1 MLDLPVS
8 AAWRHVDASDGF
20 EVVFPSPQGDEP
32 RFDGHVTAVEEGQPW
47 ALSYSIALDPAWR
60 SCGARIVSRA
70 AMGTRELELGR
81 DAEGGW
87 LVNGAPAPHVGG
99 GDDID
104 LEGSSITN
112 AFPVRRLGLA
122 PGESAEAPAL
132 YVRAPDLRIE
142 RLDQSY
148 RRLEDDGSHRRYHYA
163 SPAFGYEAVLVYDES
178 GFILDYPGIA
188 VRVL

>member
-60 SCGARIVSRA
+60 SRGARIVSRS

-99 GDDID
+99 CDDID
-104 LEGSSITN
+104 LEASCFTN
-112 AFPVRRLGLA
+112 AFPVRRLRLA

-163 SPAFGYEAVLVYDES
+163 SPAFGYEAVLVYDGS

>member
-8 AAWRHVDASDGF
+8 AGWRHLDASDGF
-20 EVVFPSPQGDEP
+20 EVVFPGPDGDEP
-32 RFDGHVTAVEEGQPW
+32 RFDGHVTAVEEGQAW
-47 ALSYSIALDPAWR
+47 AVSYSIALDGAWR
-60 SCGARIVSRA
+60 GRAARIVSRS

-81 DAEGGW
+81 DSAGSW
-87 LVNGAPAPHVGG
+87 LVNGAPAPHVEGC
-99 GDDID
+99 DDID
-104 LEGSSITN
+104 LEASSFTN
-112 AFPVRRLGLA
+112 AFPVRRLGLG

-148 RRLEDDGSHRRYHYA
+148 RRIEDEGPRSRYDYA
-163 SPAFGYEAVLVYDES
+163 SSMFGFEAVLVYDEY

>member
-1 MLDLPVS
+1 MS

-60 SCGARIVSRA
+60 SRGARIVSRA

-99 GDDID
+99 CDDID
-104 LEGSSITN
+104 LEASSFTN